1 MAESQV
7 FRRTVVVK
15 AEQGMHIRP
24 CTAVAQLAMKF
35 HSRVRLTKGS
45 QQADAKS
52 ILDLMTLAAGPDT
65 QLILE
70 VDGEDAAEA
79 IEHLTA
85 LFEAGLGTPSVTA
98 PQH

>member
-15 AEQGMHIRP
+15 ADKGMHIRP
-24 CTAVAQLAMKF
+24 CTAEAQL
-35 HSRVRLTKGS
+35 
-45 QQADAKS
+45 AKS
-52 ILDLMTLAAGPDT
+52 ILDLMTLATGPDT